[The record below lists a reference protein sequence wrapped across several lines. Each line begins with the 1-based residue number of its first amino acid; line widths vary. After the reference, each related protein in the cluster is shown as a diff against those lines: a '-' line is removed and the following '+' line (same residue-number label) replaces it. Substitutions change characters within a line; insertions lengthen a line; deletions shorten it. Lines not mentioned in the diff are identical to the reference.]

1 MPRPSDTAKGNQ
13 AVGGLVYRGQLG
25 PDVDCQIGLFMMEVE
40 EEKAVV
46 IDSLAE
52 TQLVIPET
60 ARGVF
65 SRLSKDSR
73 EGWAL
78 MQCDYVVQL
87 RIVFPLEYDF
97 RIFLCR
103 FGCELSVWFTT
114 TGGDPARKEISR
126 EKCRLED
133 AGKKEGLFLIYGTL
147 RHVADQKFPSSL
159 DQQACRLLN
168 ANALNPPL
176 YCPSLTPDLSFPPF
190 LTPVP
195 Y

>member
-78 MQCDYVVQL
+78 MQCVL
-87 RIVFPLEYDF
+87 KN
-97 RIFLCR
+97 
-103 FGCELSVWFTT
+103 
-114 TGGDPARKEISR
+114 GGMDGRPIWR
-126 EKCRLED
+126 EKYIGSRGQMASL
-133 AGKKEGLFLIYGTL
+133 K
-147 RHVADQKFPSSL
+147 SSQ
-159 DQQACRLLN
+159 D
-168 ANALNPPL
+168 
-176 YCPSLTPDLSFPPF
+176 SSD
-190 LTPVP
+190 
-195 Y
+195 